1 MAFHDKLSCMSFLEK
16 NFHIKFTSNGG
27 KENYTN
33 SISIQFDTTKKKKE
47 PKRSPATSVE
57 RIHALPTAP
66 QVRYVTDWATGELL
80 NYIGRFNS

>member
-1 MAFHDKLSCMSFLEK
+1 MAFHDKLSCLSFLEK
-16 NFHIKFTSNGG
+16 NFHIKFTTNGG

-33 SISIQFDTTKKKKE
+33 SISIQFDTTKKKKNQ
-47 PKRSPATSVE
+47 SGAQSVE

-66 QVRYVTDWATGELL
+66 QVRYVTDWATGGLL